1 MSTPFPLYLQYHV
14 KSFFSTTLRIFLIEL
29 ISIYSLTNH
38 SQKKLANFLS
48 GKNQLLCEKLR
59 ILLAKINSK
68 EIDKLEKLN
77 REIHHDRKLK
87 KSPLL
92 QRIFK
97 LLKSYRPNLYIYER
111 PFSIMFIV
119 SCQVFFINYFEDIF
133 DGINFNLFP
142 HSSQSKEHC

>member
-1 MSTPFPLYLQYHV
+1 M
-14 KSFFSTTLRIFLIEL
+14 EL

-38 SQKKLANFLS
+38 SQKKLANFLR

-68 EIDKLEKLN
+68 EIDKLEKSN

-92 QRIFK
+92 
-97 LLKSYRPNLYIYER
+97 
-111 PFSIMFIV
+111 
-119 SCQVFFINYFEDIF
+119 
-133 DGINFNLFP
+133 
-142 HSSQSKEHC
+142 